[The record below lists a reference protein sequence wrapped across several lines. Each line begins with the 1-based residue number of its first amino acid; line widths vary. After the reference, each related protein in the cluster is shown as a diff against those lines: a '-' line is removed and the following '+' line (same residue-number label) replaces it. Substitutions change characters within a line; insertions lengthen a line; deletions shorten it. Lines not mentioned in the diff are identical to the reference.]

1 MSINHYKQW
10 DFLKDKF
17 SAGQLSHS
25 YLLSG
30 NKNIGKQVFA
40 KNFIKFVICQD
51 KKENNY
57 CGKCVNCQMIDKE
70 NFPDLMMIKS
80 EDGGEVPIAK
90 IREVQ
95 NFLSY
100 KSYYGSYKSVII
112 ENAEKMNQEAQ
123 SCFLKTLEEP
133 KGQTLLFLVSSKPDM
148 LLDTLRS
155 RCQQIKFFGNTI
167 VDDKKLEKERQI
179 LEEILPVVGATLAEK
194 FKYAKSVDFEKT
206 TLTEILEPLER
217 YARYMMFKKLIGDEK
232 KYFSDLSSVMENYS
246 VEKLKKIVEL
256 IEDINSKIIFTNINQ
271 KLALEILLLEI

>member
-194 FKYAKSVDFEKT
+194 FKYAKSVDFEKIA
-206 TLTEILEPLER
+206 LTEILEPFER
-217 YARYMMFKKLIGDEK
+217 YTRYMMFKKLIGDEK